1 PSLGF
6 IPMAISTGAGGEV
19 QKPLATVVIGGLII
33 STLLTLFVLPIL
45 YILFEK
51 GYGFFKTI
59 SPKAVVLGLLIA
71 LSPFYGQS
79 QTPLT
84 LPDALQL
91 AMQNNLFLKSA
102 KLEQSYYEQLRGSYL
117 DIEKTL
123 ATWEMGNLNS
133 YLKDNKFSLS
143 QSIQFPTVY
152 KYQKSIQQTDVQISR
167 YQERY
172 KEQEV
177 RAQVK
182 QLFYRLLILLSKQ
195 HLLQTADSL
204 YAQFEDKTVQRFRAG
219 EIDVIEK
226 GTAQNQREQIRS
238 QLTLLKTDYQLT
250 LHSLQFVVDSF
261 LAWTPVADSI
271 RYPLARIPLQQLP
284 EETPLV
290 ILQNLRV
297 QSGIAHYQWEKS
309 KLLPNLQFNYNNL
322 SIAGW
327 QKITETEERLY
338 TRSNRFTYT
347 GIGVGLPLFF
357 SGQRAKIRAANV
369 LVSQRRTE
377 AKAIQ
382 KQLSTEFQNALNRYK
397 ELTRLIEN
405 YRQTLLPN
413 ALQIQQAAEKRLGS
427 GDINYLD
434 WVILIN
440 QTIDVQNQYLS
451 LIEQCNESAF
461 EMERITGI
469 E

>member
-1 PSLGF
+1 
-6 IPMAISTGAGGEV
+6 
-19 QKPLATVVIGGLII
+19 
-33 STLLTLFVLPIL
+33 
-45 YILFEK
+45 
-51 GYGFFKTI
+51 
-59 SPKAVVLGLLIA
+59 
-71 LSPFYGQS
+71 
-79 QTPLT
+79 
-84 LPDALQL
+84 
-91 AMQNNLFLKSA
+91 
-102 KLEQSYYEQLRGSYL
+102 
-117 DIEKTL
+117 
-123 ATWEMGNLNS
+123 MGNLNS

-182 QLFYRLLILLSKQ
+182 QLFYRLLILLGKQ
-195 HLLQTADSL
+195 HLLQRADSL
-204 YAQFEDKTVQRFRAG
+204 YAHFEDKTMQRFRAG

-238 QLTLLKTDYQLT
+238 QLTLLKTDYQLN
-250 LHSLQFVVDSF
+250 LHTLQFVLDSF
-261 LAWTPVADSI
+261 PDWTPVADSI
-271 RYPLARIPLQQLP
+271 RYPLAKIPLQQLP
-284 EETPLV
+284 QESPLV

-297 QSGIAHYQWEKS
+297 QLGIAHYQWEKS
-309 KLLPNLQFNYNNL
+309 KLLPNLQFSYNNL

-338 TRSNRFTYT
+338 AKSNRFTYT

-357 SGQRAKIRAANV
+357 SGQRSRIRAANV
-369 LVSQRRTE
+369 LVNQRRTE
-377 AKAIQ
+377 AEAIQ
-382 KQLSTEFQNALNRYK
+382 KQLSTEFQNALKRYK
-397 ELTRLIEN
+397 ELNRLIEH

-413 ALQIQQAAEKRLGS
+413 AEQIQLATEKRLES

-440 QTIDVQNQYLS
+440 QTIEVQNQYLS
-451 LIEQCNESAF
+451 LVEQCNESAF
-461 EMERITGI
+461 EMERITGM